1 MKKILRA
8 VLGDKTRK
16 RLQRI
21 QMALGLF
28 YTKDLLR
35 YLGERAEIGE
45 YSYGKPRVLHWQEQT
60 KLKIGKYC
68 SISDEVTI
76 FLGGNHRADW
86 VSTFPFA
93 GYPHLWPSTTGITEY
108 NVSRGDV
115 VIGNDVWIG
124 YGAAIMSGVRIGDG
138 AVIGAY
144 ALVTKNVAPYA
155 IVGGNPTK
163 EIRKRFDDE
172 TITKLL
178 RLGWW
183 NWSVEKVQKNA
194 ALLSSGDIEKIL
206 AIEE

>member
-8 VLGDKTRK
+8 LLSDKTRK
-16 RLQRI
+16 KLQKI

-35 YLGERAEIGE
+35 YLGERVEVGDF
-45 YSYGKPRVLHWQEQT
+45 SYGKPRVLHWQEKT

-86 VSTFPFA
+86 VSTYPFA
-93 GYPHLWPSTTGITEY
+93 GYPHLWPQAAGVVDF

-124 YGAAIMSGVRIGDG
+124 YGASIMSGVTIGDG

-144 ALVTKNVAPYA
+144 ALVAKDVAPYA
-155 IVGGNPTK
+155 IVGGNPAK
-163 EIRKRFDDE
+163 EIRKRFSDE
-172 TITKLL
+172 VITKLL
-178 RLGWW
+178 ELGWW
-183 NWSVEKVQKNA
+183 NWPMEKVQKNA

-206 AIEE
+206 TIEE

>member
-8 VLGDKTRK
+8 VLSDKTRK
-16 RLQRI
+16 KLQRI

-35 YLGERAEIGE
+35 YLGERAEVGE

-93 GYPHLWPSTTGITEY
+93 GYPHLWSNAAEVTDY

-124 YGAAIMSGVRIGDG
+124 YGAAIMSGVTIGDG

-144 ALVTKNVAPYA
+144 ALVTKDVAPYA
-155 IVGGNPTK
+155 IVGGNPAK

-172 TITKLL
+172 TVAKLL
-178 RLGWW
+178 GIRWW
-183 NWSVEKVQKNA
+183 NWPAEKVQKNA
-194 ALLSSGDIEKIL
+194 ALLSSGDMEKIL
-206 AIEE
+206 AIKE